1 MQTTKSFAAIAHTR
15 ETFSYSIF
23 HQNLL
28 HDNPAENYALKHL
41 YSVENC
47 RYLLK
52 NWDWEADEIKEG
64 TKHITIDVR
73 EKSVYIYIPNTV
85 LKRNK
90 PVKIR
95 GLSRFVKKADFLEV
109 LIQRAWSKADPYK
122 LELGNEWDEIIAQ
135 GNTGDFYQLSLTSIG
150 VTCSCYAFS
159 GLVKAFDQ
167 DAIAARLLIENDKC
181 KSQIPDKHCFA
192 VWKYLSV
199 DTQQQYEYAFTQRK
213 NKFLE
218 EKRNDWDL
226 HLDLEPEYENSEF

>member
-1 MQTTKSFAAIAHTR
+1 MQTKKSYAAIAHTR
-15 ETFSYSIF
+15 ENFCYSIF

-47 RYLLK
+47 RHLLK
-52 NWDWEADEIKEG
+52 GWGWESDEIKEG

-73 EKSVYIYIPNTV
+73 EKSIYIHIPNIV

-95 GLSRFVKKADFLEV
+95 GISRYVKKIDFLEI
-109 LIQRAWSKADPYK
+109 LIDRAWSKADPYK

-150 VTCSCYAFS
+150 VICSCYAFS

-167 DAIAARLLIENDKC
+167 DAIAARLLIDHDKC
-181 KSQIPDKHCFA
+181 RGQIPDKHCFA
-192 VWKYLSV
+192 VWKYLNV
-199 DTQQQYEYAFTQRK
+199 DTQQQYEYAFTQRR

-226 HLDLEPEYENSEF
+226 HLDLEPEYENTEF